1 MTTGMARLHRSA
13 LLGSAAAAALTM
25 APALAQAQAAPA
37 AGTEVQE
44 VVVTGSRFG
53 PRVVTQSPTPID
65 SISKTELTKSGAP
78 DLSGALK
85 VLTPSFNTPR
95 PATAGASDF
104 LVSPTLRGLST
115 GELLLLVNGKR
126 RHTNA
131 DLNTNQQIGRGDVS
145 YDFNAIPVAA
155 IGRVEVLRDGAAA
168 QYGSDAIAGVINIQL
183 DDSLGFHAT
192 GRLGE
197 TSQGDGKD
205 AQMSVSDGIA
215 LGSDGGFA
223 RVTGF
228 YQYQGKTNRA
238 LPDTRQQYF
247 GILNGRPVAPSGN
260 YGSGVG
266 LTPSNGALDPREA
279 TIDRGTF
286 VFGQPS
292 FHNAAVFLNSEL
304 PLTTDITAYAFGG
317 YNRLSGVSYNFYRIA
332 ANDATVRSLYP
343 NGFMPLA
350 PIVFENG
357 SMVVGVKGK
366 DLLGFAWDLS
376 TDYGKSRNH
385 YFYTNTDN
393 ASLGAASPTSFDRGR
408 QTFTQWTTNFDVT
421 REIPVGDD
429 DPLKL
434 ALGLEYRYENYA
446 LTPGDLASYV
456 NGGQPILD
464 GPNAGKPAPVGA
476 QPSGGFTPEDAAD
489 ASRHSTAEYAEVE
502 KTFAK
507 RLMLDAAVRHED
519 YSDFGGTTD
528 YKLAGRLSLLQ
539 GLALRASAGTG
550 FRAPALAQSYFS
562 STNTNF
568 VNGQPLNVRFVP
580 VNTPLGALVGAT
592 ALKPE
597 KSKDASIGAVFD
609 RGPFMATI
617 DVYQIKLRDRI
628 VISSTFQGA
637 ALTAYL
643 AANGHP
649 GISSVAYMTNA
660 VDTTTRGVD
669 VTATWRQNLDDYGV
683 LAATFAA
690 NFNNTHIDRVAGTP
704 PQLAALGITTPLF
717 DLTSQVRLQEG
728 TPKDKESLA
737 LTWTRDKWSVSL
749 VNTRYGEV
757 SQVALT
763 GRTPAQVAALIPG
776 YSVTLSP
783 SAPGSANSDIIQ
795 HFRADIVTD
804 LDVSYTATDHVK
816 LSVGATNLFDRY
828 PERQIA
834 STVASVA
841 AGTNGADNAGIFPY
855 AYIAP
860 YGTNG
865 RFVYVKADYSF

>member
-1 MTTGMARLHRSA
+1 MTRIPRTA
-13 LLGSAAAAALTM
+13 LLASAAVVALGM
-25 APALAQAQAAPA
+25 APAAAYAQSAKGGA
-37 AGTEVQE
+37 TEVQE
-44 VVVTGSRFG
+44 LVVTGSRFG

-65 SISKTELTKSGAP
+65 SISNAELAKAGAP
-78 DLSGALK
+78 DLQGALK

-104 LVSPTLRGLST
+104 LLSPTLRGLST

-155 IGRVEVLRDGAAA
+155 IGHVEVLRDGAAA
-168 QYGSDAIAGVINIQL
+168 QYGSDAIAGVINLQL
-183 DDSLGFHAT
+183 DDSLGFRAT
-192 GRLGE
+192 GRVGE
-197 TSQGDGKD
+197 TAQGDGKD
-205 AQMSVSDGIA
+205 AQFSIA
-215 LGSDGGFA
+215 NGFAIGNDGGFA
-223 RVTGF
+223 RITGS

-247 GILNGRPVAPSGN
+247 GSVNGNPVVPSGN

-279 TIDRGTF
+279 TIDRNTF

-292 FHNAAVFLNSEL
+292 FHNAAVFLNSQL
-304 PLTTDITAYAFGG
+304 PLTSDITAYAFGG

-332 ANDATVRSLYP
+332 ANDATIRSLYP

-350 PIVFENG
+350 PIVFENA

-366 DLLGFAWDLS
+366 DLLGFRWDLS

-408 QTFTQWTTNFDVT
+408 QSFTQWTTNLDLT
-421 REIPVGDD
+421 REFPVGDG

-434 ALGLEYRYENYA
+434 ALGLEYRYENYT
-446 LTPGDLASYV
+446 LTPGDLASYL

-476 QPSGGFTPEDAAD
+476 QPSGGFTPLDAAD
-489 ASRHSTAEYAEVE
+489 ADRHSTAEYVELE
-502 KTFAK
+502 KTFAD
-507 RLMLDAAVRHED
+507 RLLLDAAVRHED
-519 YSDFGGTTD
+519 YSDFGATTD
-528 YKLAGRLSLLQ
+528 FKLAGRLSLME

-562 STNTNF
+562 STNVNF
-568 VNGQPLNVRFVP
+568 VNGEPLNVRFVS
-580 VNTPLGALVGAT
+580 VHAPLASLVGASP
-592 ALKPE
+592 LKPE
-597 KSKDASIGAVFD
+597 KSKDASVGAVFH
-609 RGPFMATI
+609 RGPFAATI
-617 DVYQIKLRDRI
+617 DAYQIKLRDRI
-628 VISSTFQGA
+628 VISSTFKSN
-637 ALTAYL
+637 ALTSFL
-643 AANGHP
+643 AASGQP
-649 GISSVAYMTNA
+649 GINSVAFMTNA

-669 VTATWRQNLDDYGV
+669 VTATWRQNMEDYGV

-690 NFNNTHIDRVAGTP
+690 NFNHTHIDRIAGTP
-704 PQLAALGITTPLF
+704 AALGALGITTPLF
-717 DLTSQVRLQEG
+717 DLTSQVRLQDG
-728 TPKDKESLA
+728 TPKDKESLT
-737 LTWTRDKWSVSL
+737 LGWTREKWSVTL

-757 SQVALT
+757 SEVALT

-776 YSVTLSP
+776 YSVTLLP
-783 SAPGSANSDIIQ
+783 AAPGSVNSDIIQ

-804 LDVSYTATDHVK
+804 LDVSYEATDHVTV
-816 LSVGATNLFDRY
+816 SVGATNLFDKY

-865 RFVYVKADYSF
+865 RFVYFKADYRF